1 MFVKFIVSQLPNKKS
16 EVFVKVKHIVC
27 LYGVSLKWQVTLRNI
42 DWHYTTSICLP
53 VQADQYFKLDEAGQ
67 AIVQNQ

>member
-1 MFVKFIVSQLPNKKS
+1 L
-16 EVFVKVKHIVC
+16 
-27 LYGVSLKWQVTLRNI
+27 LLTLRNI

-67 AIVQNQ
+67 AIVQNH